1 MGKVNKAKG
10 NMYDWL
16 THTWSPGIGCSHQCS
31 YCYVRKY
38 REQPSEFKL
47 DLPFPPLG
55 KGKMIFVGHLCDM
68 WAKDVSRN
76 DIAQVLE
83 HCAHYPNSYIFQSKN
98 PERFETIGLL
108 FPPDTLLGAT
118 VETNRQ
124 GIVDKLSK
132 APPIMDRLDSIRRL
146 NEWRKCFI
154 TIEPILDFDLDIF
167 TKLIVSVNPAWVNIG
182 ADSKSHNLPEPP
194 PEKVRELAFKLT
206 DAGVEV
212 RNKENLL
219 RILDKEQK

>member
-1 MGKVNKAKG
+1 MGKVNKSKG
-10 NMYDWL
+10 NMYEWV

-38 REQPSEFKL
+38 REQPSVFKL
-47 DLPFPPLG
+47 DLPFPTLG
-55 KGKMIFVGHLCDM
+55 EGKMIFVGHLCDM
-68 WAKDVSRN
+68 WAKDVSRD
-76 DIAQVLE
+76 DIAQVLA
-83 HCAHYPNSYIFQSKN
+83 HCVHYPNSYMFQSKN

-108 FPPDTLLGAT
+108 FPSDTLLGAT

-124 GIVDKLSK
+124 DIIDKLSK
-132 APPIMDRLDSIRRL
+132 APPIMERLNSIRRL
-146 NEWRKCFI
+146 NEWRRCFL

-194 PEKVRELAFKLT
+194 SQKVKELVFKLT
-206 DAGVEV
+206 DSGIEV

-219 RILDKEQK
+219 RILN